1 MFHWRSTF
9 CSEAEEFCT
18 DQQQRVN
25 KKHGNQ
31 VNTMKSMVSLTS
43 YTVQMFFNQF
53 NVYNSEPNLWERFE
67 IDAVSLTSKNMEQAT
82 NNGVK
87 CIHNYYYFFYH

>member
-1 MFHWRSTF
+1 
-9 CSEAEEFCT
+9 
-18 DQQQRVN
+18 
-25 KKHGNQ
+25 
-31 VNTMKSMVSLTS
+31 
-43 YTVQMFFNQF
+43 MFFNQF